1 MSARPALE
9 CGSMF
14 TITKREAV
22 FAAILLSLYW
32 ILTLWGI
39 WTKDVSALGWNLTV
53 FVVAL
58 LCLYTHAGRPERPG
72 ARELVWLVP
81 LLLIA
86 LSYALYENPYIKA
99 VNMLVLPLLFVA
111 YFIITST
118 KHHAKVVWSSM
129 WIWRMV
135 ERALGVVKQVEPA
148 LSATMH
154 ALIPGGK
161 NQSDLIKRIVIGL
174 AILIFVS
181 LILFIPL
188 LSGADAAFA
197 EMMKSVQE
205 FVLNL
210 IELETLLKCVVF
222 VVLTVVILAG
232 LLQWTKEEEFLVQK
246 ETKHMDA
253 VVSGIVLGGILV
265 LYVLFL
271 FTQLKTLWVYQLPAE
286 FLSTERLVKS
296 GFWQLFF
303 LSGINVLLYVLY
315 YRRTSKPVQNML
327 TVFMFASLFLLLS
340 AAKRM
345 GMYVFYYG
353 FSYEKFFAAYTVIF
367 AIFLFIRLIAAL
379 FQKEKTDIVRYLVVA
394 FVWMYAVATVFPVE
408 QAIFRLNRRLAALPT
423 SRIDMLELK
432 MLSGDVYGLVLQES
446 AKAQADERWQEWL
459 TKARANS
466 LSKEFYEMNWQ
477 DVLLRSRWGV

>member
-1 MSARPALE
+1 ML
-9 CGSMF
+9 

-22 FAAILLSLYW
+22 FATIFLALYW

-72 ARELVWLVP
+72 KREYVWLVP

-86 LSYALYENPYIKA
+86 VSYTLYENPYIKA

-118 KHHAKVVWSSM
+118 RHHERVVWNSA

-135 ERALGVVKQVEPA
+135 ERALGFVKQIEPA
-148 LSATMH
+148 ISATMH

-161 NQSDLIKRIVIGL
+161 QKSDLIKRIVIGL

-181 LILFIPL
+181 LVLFIPL

-197 EMMKSVQE
+197 AMVQSVQE

-210 IELETLLKCVVF
+210 IALETLLKIVVF
-222 VVLTVVILAG
+222 VVLTVLILAG

-271 FTQLKTLWVYQLPAE
+271 FTQLKTLWVYQLPEE

-315 YRRTSKPVQNML
+315 YRRTSKPVQNLL
-327 TVFMFASLFLLLS
+327 TVFMFASLLLLLS
-340 AAKRM
+340 ATKRM

-353 FSYEKFFAAYTVIF
+353 FSYEKFFAAYTVVF

-394 FVWMYAVATVFPVE
+394 FVWMYAVATVLPVE
-408 QAIFRLNRRLAALPT
+408 QIIFRANRALALRPDSRL
-423 SRIDMLELK
+423 DMNELV
-432 MLSGDVYGLVLQES
+432 MLSADVFSFGKEQSLAHPDSGWTAWVEEKTS
-446 AKAQADERWQEWL
+446 IAAQ
-459 TKARANS
+459 KH
-466 LSKEFYEMNWQ
+466 FYEKTLT
-477 DVLLRSRWGV
+477 DLIIGK

>member
-1 MSARPALE
+1 
-9 CGSMF
+9 MF

-22 FAAILLSLYW
+22 FATIFLSLYW

-72 ARELVWLVP
+72 AREYVWLVP

-86 LSYALYENPYIKA
+86 LSFSLYENPYIKA
-99 VNMLVLPLLFVA
+99 VNMLVLPLLFVS

-118 KHHAKVVWSSM
+118 KHHESVAWNRL
-129 WIWRMV
+129 WIWRMI
-135 ERALGVVKQVEPA
+135 ERGFGFVLQIEPGISTIA
-148 LSATMH
+148 H

-161 NQSDLIKRIVIGL
+161 RQSDLIKRIVIGL
-174 AILIFVS
+174 AILVFVS

-188 LSGADAAFA
+188 LSSADAAFA
-197 EMMKSVQE
+197 AMMQSVKE

-210 IELETLLKCVVF
+210 IELETLFKCVVF
-222 VVLTVVILAG
+222 VVLTIVMLAG
-232 LLQWTKEEEFLVQK
+232 LLQWTKEEEFSVQK

-271 FTQLKTLWVYQLPAE
+271 FTQLKTLWVYVLPTE

-315 YRRTSKPVQNML
+315 YRRTSKHVQNIL

-367 AIFLFIRLIAAL
+367 TIFLFMRLIAAL

-408 QAIFRLNRRLAALPT
+408 QAIFRLNRRLNALPN

-446 AKAQADERWQEWL
+446 AKAPADERWQEWVEE
-459 TKARANS
+459 KKSIADQ
-466 LSKEFYEMNWQ
+466 KHFYEKTLT
-477 DVLLRSRWGV
+477 DLLMRK

>member
-1 MSARPALE
+1 
-9 CGSMF
+9 MF

-22 FAAILLSLYW
+22 FATIFLSLYW

-58 LCLYTHAGRPERPG
+58 LCLYTHAGRSERPG
-72 ARELVWLVP
+72 AREYVWLVP

-86 LSYALYENPYIKA
+86 LSYALYENPFIKA
-99 VNMLVLPLLFVA
+99 VNLLVLPLLFVA
-111 YFIITST
+111 YFVITST
-118 KHHAKVVWSSM
+118 KHHERVVWNSA
-129 WIWRMV
+129 WIRRMI
-135 ERALGVVKQVEPA
+135 ERALGFVKQIEPA
-148 LSATMH
+148 ISATMR

-181 LILFIPL
+181 LVLFIPL

-197 EMMKSVQE
+197 AMVKSVQE

-222 VVLTVVILAG
+222 VVLTIVMLAG
-232 LLQWTKEEEFLVQK
+232 LLQWTKEEEFSVQK

-271 FTQLKTLWVYQLPAE
+271 FTQLKTLWVYELPAE
-286 FLSTERLVKS
+286 FLSTERIVKS

-315 YRRTSKPVQNML
+315 YRRTSKPVQNIL

-367 AIFLFIRLIAAL
+367 SIFLFIRLIAAL

-394 FVWMYAVATVFPVE
+394 FVWMYAVSTVLPVE
-408 QAIFRLNRRLAALPT
+408 QMIFRANRALALRPDSRL
-423 SRIDMLELK
+423 DMNELV
-432 MLSGDVYGLVLQES
+432 MLSADVLNLGKEQSLAHPDSGWPKWVQEKTS
-446 AKAQADERWQEWL
+446 IADQ
-459 TKARANS
+459 KH
-466 LSKEFYEMNWQ
+466 FYEKTLT
-477 DVLLRSRWGV
+477 DVLMRK

>member
-1 MSARPALE
+1 
-9 CGSMF
+9 MF
-14 TITKREAV
+14 TITKRTAV
-22 FAAILLSLYW
+22 FATMLLSLYW
-32 ILTLWGI
+32 VLTLWGI
-39 WTKDVSALGWNLTV
+39 WTKEVSALGWNLTV

-58 LCLYTHAGRPERPG
+58 VCLYTHAGRSQRPG
-72 ARELVWLVP
+72 AREYVWLVP

-86 LSYALYENPYIKA
+86 LSFALYENPFIKA

-118 KHHAKVVWSSM
+118 KHHENVVWNSA
-129 WIWRMV
+129 WIRRMV
-135 ERALGVVKQVEPA
+135 ERALGVVQQIEPA
-148 LSATMH
+148 IAAMAH

-161 NQSDLIKRIVIGL
+161 QKSDLIKRIVTGL
-174 AILIFVS
+174 AILVFVS
-181 LILFIPL
+181 LVLFIPL

-197 EMMKSVQE
+197 AMVQSAQE

-210 IELETLLKCVVF
+210 VALETLLKIAVF
-222 VVLTVVILAG
+222 LVLTVVMLAG
-232 LLQWTKEEEFLVQK
+232 LLQWTKEEESAAQT

-271 FTQLKTLWVYQLPAE
+271 FTQLKTLWVYTLPAE
-286 FLSTERLVKS
+286 FPATEHLVKS

-327 TVFMFASLFLLLS
+327 TVFMVASLLLLLS

-367 AIFLFIRLIAAL
+367 AVFLFIRLIAAL

-394 FVWMYAVATVFPVE
+394 FVWMYAVSTVLPVE
-408 QAIFRLNRRLAALPT
+408 QMIFRANRALALRPDSRL
-423 SRIDMLELK
+423 DMNELV
-432 MLSGDVYGLVLQES
+432 MLSADVLNLGKEQSLAHPDSGWTEWVTKKES
-446 AKAQADERWQEWL
+446 IADQ
-459 TKARANS
+459 KH
-466 LSKEFYEMNWQ
+466 FYEKTLT
-477 DVLLRSRWGV
+477 DVLMRK